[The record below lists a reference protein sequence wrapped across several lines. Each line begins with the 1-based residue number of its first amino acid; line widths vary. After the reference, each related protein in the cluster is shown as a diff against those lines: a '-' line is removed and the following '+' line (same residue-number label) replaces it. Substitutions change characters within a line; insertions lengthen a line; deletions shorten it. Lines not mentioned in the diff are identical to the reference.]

1 MELNFGKQFDNVK
14 AITEGIIGENPSLR
28 EKMNSCEIS
37 LGLASE
43 SKFGVPD
50 YAAEHAL
57 FVGDSNL
64 IGNLIGNNAEIDTL
78 FKVDPSK
85 VSLMPRWNYSTN
97 KYDLVASKANYT
109 KDSTN
114 LSPAQLISPWNVGW
128 FQGVFKRP
136 LSYSRFRDVVK
147 TYTGTSPWCEAMNLL
162 LADYSGFAALTNAG
176 RPDNMLS
183 HDVGI
188 QAGAMTS
195 AVINMSV
202 TYSLTRE
209 ELERAK
215 ESSADNPF
223 AGVLIT
229 QKQKY
234 ADFVLD
240 ILTSYLGYYGNLS
253 TGTVG
258 LLSVNAAEAWS
269 DYGSTLRAIEADSS
283 DTTKGSVA
291 YKQIAKAL
299 VDFLVNVDNKFN
311 KVFVVMS
318 PYAFDKLCTL
328 VYSDTYNPLVAKKL
342 IEDHLS
348 AEMTKDGRA
357 MTVTV
362 ISEPM
367 LKASSMFN
375 AQTYD
380 YMGFIAPE
388 IEAGATEEQQD
399 IVLFGE
405 PLKEFVYP
413 VIPGSFHTAYRKLR
427 RVAGIYCP
435 VTAAVK
441 FFYGYG
447 QLSSTT

>member
-1 MELNFGKQFDNVK
+1 MRYNFGEQFDGIK
-14 AITEGIIGENPSLR
+14 AVAEGIINENPSLKA
-28 EKMNSCEIS
+28 KMSSCELS

-43 SKFGVPD
+43 SEFGVPD
-50 YAAEHAL
+50 FAPEHAM
-57 FVGDSNL
+57 FVGDSGL
-64 IGNLIGNNAEIDTL
+64 IGNLVGNTAEIDAL
-78 FKVDPSK
+78 FKRDPNK
-85 VSLMPRWNYSTN
+85 VSLMPRWNPTS
-97 KYDLVASKANYT
+97 KKFDMIASKANYT
-109 KDSTN
+109 KDADV
-114 LSPAQLISPWNVGW
+114 LSPAQVISPWNVGW
-128 FQGVFKRP
+128 FQGVYKRP
-136 LSYSRFRDVVK
+136 LSYSRFRDMVK
-147 TYTGTSPWCEAMNLL
+147 TYTGDNPWAEAMNLM
-162 LADYSGFAALTNAG
+162 LADYSGFAALTSAG

-183 HDVGI
+183 HDIGV

-209 ELERAK
+209 ELERSK
-215 ESSADNPF
+215 ESSSENPF

-240 ILTSYLGYYGNLS
+240 ILTSYLGYYGNDI

-258 LLSVNAAEAWS
+258 LIGVSTAVAWS
-269 DYGSTLRAIEADSS
+269 TYGSTLRAIEADSG
-283 DTTKGSVA
+283 DTTKGSTA
-291 YKQIAKAL
+291 YKQLAKAL

-311 KVFVVMS
+311 QVKIVMS
-318 PYAFDKLCTL
+318 PYAYNKLATL
-328 VYSDTYNPLVAKKL
+328 VYSDTYNP
-342 IEDHLS
+342 DS
-348 AEMTKDGRA
+348 AMKIIKANLEADMTKEGRPLNIEIIA
-357 MTVTV
+357 
-362 ISEPM
+362 EPM

-380 YMGFIAPE
+380 YLMFIAPE

-441 FFYGYG
+441 TFYGYG
-447 QLSSTT
+447 QLSSST